1 MSDEKTRLI
10 QNDGALDRGVRLND
24 TYETAAADLFP
35 QLTKTLLGAD
45 GGFGIDF
52 AYFRLSQ

>member
-1 MSDEKTRLI
+1 MIVAITSP
-10 QNDGALDRGVRLND
+10 DGLKLPKIADK
-24 TYETAAADLFP
+24 TAASDLFP